1 MINPQPSKTFRGNF
15 EEVFSH
21 RDEIPPG
28 AILELKVFEPQPET
42 DDEVGD
48 FGGKSVY
55 EVFQDVIG
63 TLRFEPTDLGRHAEE
78 YLSGFGET
86 EKRRKLRP

>member
-1 MINPQPSKTFRGNF
+1 MINPQPSQTFRGSV

-28 AILELKVFEPQPET
+28 AVLELKVFAPQPEEE
-42 DDEVGD
+42 EVE

-63 TLRFEPTDLGRHAEE
+63 TLDFEPTDLGRRAED
-78 YLSGFGET
+78 YLAGFGET
-86 EKRRKLRP
+86 TNRRKITP